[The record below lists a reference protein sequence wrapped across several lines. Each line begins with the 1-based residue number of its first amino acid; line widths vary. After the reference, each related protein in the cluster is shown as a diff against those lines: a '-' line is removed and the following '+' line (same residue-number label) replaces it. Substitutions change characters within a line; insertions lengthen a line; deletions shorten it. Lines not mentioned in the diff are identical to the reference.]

1 VLEVQSLSL
10 PGVFEI
16 LPKRFADDRGFFSET
31 YSAAAF
37 ERLKLPVN
45 WVQDNQS
52 LSHKPGTVR
61 GLHFQRPPM
70 AQAKL
75 VSVIA
80 GEIFDVVVDLRRTS
94 PTRGL
99 WAAVRLSAERG
110 NQLFVPTGFAHGF
123 MTLEANTQVSYKVN
137 APYSPEH
144 ERSIRFDDAA
154 IGIEWPD
161 LARVVLS
168 EKDAAAPPL
177 TDVETGF

>member
-1 VLEVQSLSL
+1 MLEVQSLSL

-16 LPKRFADDRGFFSET
+16 RPKRFADDRGFFSET
-31 YSAAAF
+31 YSASAF

-99 WAAVRLSAERG
+99 WAAVRLSAER
-110 NQLFVPTGFAHGF
+110 
-123 MTLEANTQVSYKVN
+123 
-137 APYSPEH
+137 
-144 ERSIRFDDAA
+144 
-154 IGIEWPD
+154 
-161 LARVVLS
+161 
-168 EKDAAAPPL
+168 
-177 TDVETGF
+177 